1 MTINS
6 IKSSGGYEMHKL
18 EQLEQQQRQAARKT
32 AAEPGGDRISI
43 SEEGRI
49 KAGVLKTA
57 QESDGV
63 RADLVADIKAR
74 IASGNY
80 TPSSRDTAEKM
91 VRQELDIWG

>member
-18 EQLEQQQRQAARKT
+18 EQLEQQQRQEARKT

-49 KAGVLKTA
+49 NAGVLKAA
-57 QESDGV
+57 QES
-63 RADLVADIKAR
+63 ADLVADIKAR

-91 VRQELDIWG
+91 IRQELDIWG